1 MFASLHLIT
10 DIGKVMAR
18 GWTKRW
24 NYRGKGHRPSHIE
37 ALEVKENTTIS
48 DKEWKL
54 PPSKSHLIRMMHLCA
69 LSKNKHTL
77 TGITALGED
86 PESMSRCL
94 EQLGV
99 KFTRKEDKLSIQ
111 GPGLTGF
118 VRPPSVLHAG
128 NSGTALRFLM
138 GLASR
143 TEHLIMIDGD
153 SSLRNR
159 DHQDILNSLS
169 SLGVKCSYGTE
180 QERLPVLLQGPWKK
194 EDTTVNTSK
203 SSQPF
208 SSLLLA
214 TEGIKEPFTIE
225 ISSESVSKRHAQLTM
240 DLMIECGA
248 SIEQDGKIVTV
259 QPWESTPPE
268 HWQVPS
274 DASMLAFTALSCV
287 LSRREVIVANL
298 PTENDSIGHEVLLKK
313 LPEIGLQL
321 IGSTLTPSENYNTVD
336 INLVDANDLLP
347 PLSAILALTGG
358 GTISGA
364 AHAMFKESD
373 RIAKTAEMLQQFGID
388 CIVKNDGIT
397 IEGNQS
403 IKKPTSMVQ
412 TFGDHRLQMTAI
424 LLATQTGATVEG
436 PRLHQVADPSFLD
449 RFSTMPAEVLVKGVQ
464 RES

>member
-1 MFASLHLIT
+1 
-10 DIGKVMAR
+10 
-18 GWTKRW
+18 
-24 NYRGKGHRPSHIE
+24 
-37 ALEVKENTTIS
+37 
-48 DKEWKL
+48 
-54 PPSKSHLIRMMHLCA
+54 
-69 LSKNKHTL
+69 
-77 TGITALGED
+77 
-86 PESMSRCL
+86 
-94 EQLGV
+94 
-99 KFTRKEDKLSIQ
+99 
-111 GPGLTGF
+111 
-118 VRPPSVLHAG
+118 
-128 NSGTALRFLM
+128 
-138 GLASR
+138 
-143 TEHLIMIDGD
+143 
-153 SSLRNR
+153 
-159 DHQDILNSLS
+159 
-169 SLGVKCSYGTE
+169 
-180 QERLPVLLQGPWKK
+180 
-194 EDTTVNTSK
+194 
-203 SSQPF
+203 
-208 SSLLLA
+208 
-214 TEGIKEPFTIE
+214 
-225 ISSESVSKRHAQLTM
+225 M

-248 SIEQDGKIVTV
+248 SIEHDGKIVTV
-259 QPWESTPPE
+259 QPWKSTPPE

-287 LSRREVIVANL
+287 LSRREIIVANL

-321 IGSTLTPSENYNTVD
+321 IGNTLTPSENYNTVD

-388 CIVKNDGIT
+388 CIVKDDGIT